1 MRASYEARAVGLL
14 TVNDFMNHF
23 LEQPSGNST
32 SLRRLAMVLLTL
44 VLASSVSGCSLF
56 VMAGKAVFGDPKVT
70 SAFTAATGTD
80 LREADEPV
88 VIICSAPHHLL
99 AENPSLQID
108 IVDRVSRTLETQ
120 GIRVVDSGE
129 LASWYDDHG
138 EWGDYSELASA
149 FDAGF
154 VFHIDL
160 RQFDY
165 RVPESEN
172 LLQGKAEGHLSVH
185 QIMTEKK
192 PALGLSKPR
201 KDFVPVLPVFD
212 RDFALQFPKSY
223 PVPRE
228 TRSEDMFAQS
238 FVDRTA
244 LHIAQHL
251 YDYKTSE
258 SVH

>member
-1 MRASYEARAVGLL
+1 M
-14 TVNDFMNHF
+14 NNFMNHIP
-23 LEQPSGNST
+23 EQT
-32 SLRRLAMVLLTL
+32 SRYRQPRQSFRRLSMLMLPLLL
-44 VLASSVSGCSLF
+44 VGTVSGCSLF
-56 VMAGKAVFGDPKVT
+56 VMAGKAMFGDPKVT

-88 VIICSAPHHLL
+88 VIICSAPHRLL
-99 AENPSLQID
+99 SRNPSLQID
-108 IVDRVSRTLETQ
+108 IVDRVSRTLEMQ
-120 GIRVVDSGE
+120 GIQVVDSGE

-138 EWGDYSELASA
+138 EWGDYSELAAA

-160 RQFDY
+160 RQFDH

-185 QIMTEKK
+185 QIMKEKK

-201 KDFVPVLPVFD
+201 KDFLPVLPVFD
-212 RDFALQFPKSY
+212 RDFALQFPTSY
-223 PVPRE
+223 MVDRE
-228 TRSEDMFAQS
+228 ARSEDMFAQS